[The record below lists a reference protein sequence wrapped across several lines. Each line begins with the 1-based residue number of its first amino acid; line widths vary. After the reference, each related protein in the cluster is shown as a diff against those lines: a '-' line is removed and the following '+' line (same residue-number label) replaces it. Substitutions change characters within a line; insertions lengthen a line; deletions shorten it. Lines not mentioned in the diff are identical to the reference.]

1 MPAHITLIY
10 PFTDD
15 SVLTDGRIQV
25 ARTVFGRFSQF
36 PFRLGSVGWFRNEA
50 ESHLYLAPEPP
61 DPFVE
66 LVAALEGAFP
76 EHPSF
81 AGEFDAVVPHLTVA
95 SSSDQRLLHD
105 VEAELLRSLPLTAVA
120 SSARIMEHLDR
131 RWRVRADLALVTTG

>member
-15 SVLTDGRIQV
+15 SLLTAGRIRV
-25 ARTVFGRFSQF
+25 ARDVLGRFAEF
-36 PFRLGSVGWFRNEA
+36 PFRLGSVGWFRNQA
-50 ESHLYLAPEPP
+50 ESHVYLAPEPP

-66 LVAALEGAFP
+66 LIAALEGAFP

-81 AGEFDAVVPHLTVA
+81 AGEFDTVVPHLTVA

-105 VEAELLRSLPLTAVA
+105 VEAELLRSLPVTAVA
-120 SSARIMEHLDR
+120 TFARIMEHVDQ
-131 RWRVRADLALVTTG
+131 RWRVRADLALTTAG

>member
-1 MPAHITLIY
+1 MLRLAATCIVIPVPEAEPLVGLLRRSHTRDGAEGMPAHITLIY

-66 LVAALEGAFP
+66 LVAALEA
-76 EHPSF
+76 PS
-81 AGEFDAVVPHLTVA
+81 PSTRHSPA
-95 SSSDQRLLHD
+95 SST
-105 VEAELLRSLPLTAVA
+105 RS
-120 SSARIMEHLDR
+120 SHI
-131 RWRVRADLALVTTG
+131 